1 MALRHRI
8 REVAEAK
15 GFTRTKL
22 SRRADINY
30 RTVDAVWNDPY
41 HIMTTDTLYR
51 IAKALKVPIGDL
63 LVQEPDKDEEA

>member
-51 IAKALKVPIGDL
+51 IAKALKVPISDL

>member
-41 HIMTTDTLYR
+41 HIMTRDTLYR

>member
-8 REVAEAK
+8 KEVAEAK

-41 HIMTTDTLYR
+41 HIMTTETLYR
-51 IAKALKVPIGDL
+51 IAKALKVPVADL
-63 LVQEPDKDEEA
+63 VIEEPDEDE

>member
-8 REVAEAK
+8 KEVAEAK

-41 HIMTTDTLYR
+41 HIMTTETLYR
-51 IAKALKVPIGDL
+51 IAKALKVPVADL
-63 LVQEPDKDEEA
+63 VIEEPDEEA